1 VSTNLPTWFGDTGSN
16 QLGRGMPGAHRSA
29 AGSVWPA
36 QAERTIVAMVAVQ
49 TSAIEEKIDS
59 AARAAWRL
67 TVLDA
72 VQHHGGQIYE
82 RDHEITTAVW
92 GLSNRAGDDPLA
104 AARACAAELARR
116 LPDARVAAEAGAAD
130 AWTTARGEVVFID
143 GHVLP
148 AIRDLLARAGESN
161 LALGLSFA
169 RLANR
174 RGDDGLLLKARRRRL
189 AAGPDSIVL
198 QCLAALGGPL
208 DAECLAA
215 VLGEPTPA
223 VRQAIGRLAAAGA
236 VAVDENGAAWPAIR
250 RGFQL
255 LARTVPRHQARV
267 WSRRLSRFVFERAED
282 DIDDAA
288 RAAHHAERG
297 HDWPL
302 AFACWR
308 RVALLA
314 TRTGEPRRAR
324 HALDRA
330 AALRDRTGE
339 PSAHLDVLALRAS
352 TKGTLLGNA
361 HPDVVAAY
369 RACIRYAETT
379 GQDRSPTRF
388 DVLFGLQASHLVRG
402 EITSAEAIGREL
414 VAEQPREDREAAAAA
429 LRLYALT
436 ALLAGRPRD
445 ALSIYQQALAL
456 CSDDADPRLLLRF
469 ASDQRAVALAGLAWA
484 EAMAGRYE
492 ASSKTAAMAVD
503 RARAVGHPHTSG
515 HVLCVLA
522 TRAALL
528 NDADTAAQ
536 LADEA
541 YDVAR
546 RHGLIYWRAW
556 ADVVLGWQL
565 AKSSH
570 EQGLARLVTGLH
582 DYRATG
588 AEQAIPFFLL
598 LKAEV
603 EMRAG
608 ASAAAGITIAR
619 AERGTRPG
627 GAELYRAPVLTA
639 AAHVALRVQGPRSAM
654 RLATKAY
661 KVAVTQSAEH
671 FSAGALDR
679 LMAIATD
686 GSADLETVAG
696 AVRRHLA

>member
-1 VSTNLPTWFGDTGSN
+1 
-16 QLGRGMPGAHRSA
+16 MH
-29 AGSVWPA
+29 
-36 QAERTIVAMVAVQ
+36 
-49 TSAIEEKIDS
+49 TSAIERKIGS
-59 AARAAWRL
+59 AARAVCRL
-67 TVLDA
+67 TVLEA
-72 VQHHGGQIYE
+72 VQRHGGKIYE
-82 RDHEITTAVW
+82 RDRKITTAVW
-92 GLSNRAGDDPLA
+92 GLSNRAGDDPLV
-104 AARACAAELARR
+104 AARACAAELAQR
-116 LPDARVAAEAGAAD
+116 LPDTRVAAEAGAAD
-130 AWTTARGEVVFID
+130 AWTTASGEVVLID
-143 GHVLP
+143 GDVLC
-148 AIRDLLARAGESN
+148 AIRDLLARADDSN
-161 LALGLSFA
+161 PALGSGFE
-169 RLANR
+169 RLENPQ
-174 RGDDGLLLKARRRRL
+174 GDDALLLKARRRRL
-189 AAGPDSIVL
+189 AAGPDSTVL
-198 QCLAALGGPL
+198 QCIAALGGPL
-208 DAECLAA
+208 DADCLAA
-215 VLGEPTPA
+215 VVGEPTAA
-223 VRQAIGRLAAAGA
+223 VRQSIARLAALGA
-236 VAVDENGAAWPAIR
+236 VAVDENGAAWPALR
-250 RGFQL
+250 RGSQL
-255 LARTVPRHQARV
+255 LARSVPREQARV
-267 WSRRLSRFVFERAED
+267 WSRGLSRFIFERAEE
-282 DIDDAA
+282 DIDAAA
-288 RAAHHAERG
+288 RAARHAERG

-308 RVALLA
+308 RVALFA
-314 TRTGEPRRAR
+314 TRTGEPRRAS

-330 AALRDRTGE
+330 AALRDRAGE
-339 PSAHLDVLALRAS
+339 PSAHLNVLALRAS

-369 RACIRYAETT
+369 RACIHYAETT

-402 EITSAEAIGREL
+402 EITNAEAIGREL
-414 VAEQPREDREAAAAA
+414 VAEPPSEDREAAAAA

-436 ALLAGRPRD
+436 SLLAGRPRD

-456 CSDDADPRLLLRF
+456 CSDDADPRILLRF

-484 EAMAGRYE
+484 EAIAGRYE
-492 ASSKTAAMAVD
+492 ASSKTAAAAVG
-503 RARAVGHPHTSG
+503 RARAVAHPHTSG

-522 TRAALL
+522 TRAALIHDG
-528 NDADTAAQ
+528 DAAAH
-536 LADEA
+536 LANEA
-541 YDVAR
+541 HDIAR

-639 AAHVALRVQGPRSAM
+639 AAHVALRVQGPKSAM
-654 RLATKAY
+654 GLATKAY
-661 KVAVTQSAEH
+661 KVAAMQSAEH